1 MTAAR
6 RNGGWVRTGRGAG
19 NRGDRGVGR
28 HLPFRAAVPLAT
40 ITTLAFSAC
49 HPALGPGAAAK
60 LGTQGV
66 AAPAVAL
73 VGGTLL
79 NPEQAPVRDAVIVV
93 REGRVVCAGARA
105 ACPVPRSIEVVD
117 VRGAF
122 VAPGFIDAHAHY
134 AQSGWVDSR
143 PDAMDL
149 RPHLSHDSAAAVMER
164 QPERFDRAFLCAGVT
179 SVLDAGGYTWT
190 LSLTRTR
197 EGPVVAPRVAAA
209 GPIFLTRES
218 RLNHYL
224 NFPTLPM
231 FVVMTNDSVVRAAVR
246 TTAAMGARAIKIGY
260 LAAADSVRALALIA
274 AAAEEAE
281 AAGLPLIVHV
291 QHLAG
296 TKQVLR
302 AGARVL
308 VHVVTP
314 EEIDEELIGLLRESG
329 AIVVPTLTVFEG
341 YGDLYAGRSPAD
353 RYPLDCVEPGMRA
366 QLESPLPHA
375 LRAPRLSSV
384 AVYDT
389 LAAVGIRNVRR
400 LHEAGIPIAV
410 GTDAGNPGTAH
421 GPSIYREMEL
431 LHAAGM
437 TAADVFAAATI
448 GGARALGRA
457 HELGS
462 LEPTK
467 LADAVIFDA
476 DPTVD
481 VRNARRVRM
490 VMKGGA
496 LYSRAEL
503 IRRP

>member
-1 MTAAR
+1 MTVAR
-6 RNGGWVRTGRGAG
+6 DDDGRLRAG
-19 NRGDRGVGR
+19 RSARNRGERGSGATMR
-28 HLPFRAAVPLAT
+28 FHAAVPLAA
-40 ITTLAFSAC
+40 ITLAFAAC
-49 HPALGPGAAAK
+49 HPAAGSGAAPVPRPQPMAP
-60 LGTQGV
+60 
-66 AAPAVAL
+66 PAVAL

-79 NPEQAPVRDAVIVV
+79 NPNQPPVRDATILV
-93 REGRVVCAGARA
+93 REGRVVCAGPRA
-105 ACPVPRSIEVVD
+105 ACPVPQGFEVMD
-117 VRGAF
+117 LRGTF
-122 VAPGFIDAHAHY
+122 IGPGFIDAHAHY

-149 RPHLSHDSAAAVMER
+149 RQRFPHDSVMAAMER
-164 QPERFDRAFLCAGVT
+164 NPERFDRAFLCAGVT
-179 SVLDAGGYTWT
+179 SILDAGGYTWT
-190 LSLTRTR
+190 LSLARLR
-197 EGPVVAPRVAAA
+197 EGALAAPRVSAA

-218 RLNHYL
+218 QLNRFL

-231 FVVMTNDSVVRAAVR
+231 FVVMTDDSIVRAAVR
-246 TTAAMGARAIKIGY
+246 TTAAMGAQAIKIGY
-260 LAAADSVRALALIA
+260 LTAADSVRVLPLIA
-274 AAAEEAE
+274 AAAAEAE

-291 QHLAG
+291 QHVAG

-314 EEIDEELIGLLRESG
+314 EEIDEELIVLARESG
-329 AIVVPTLTVFEG
+329 AIVVPSLTVFEG
-341 YGDLYAGRSPAD
+341 YSDLYAGRSPAG
-353 RYPLDCVEPGMRA
+353 RYPLDCLEPGVRA
-366 QLESPLPHA
+366 QLESPLAHA
-375 LRAPRLSSV
+375 LREPRLGSV

-389 LAAVGIRNVRR
+389 LVAVGARNVRR
-400 LHEAGIPIAV
+400 LHEAGIPIAI

-421 GPSIYREMEL
+421 GPSLYREMEL

-437 TAADVFAAATI
+437 TAEEVFAAATI

-476 DPTVD
+476 DPTID

-496 LYSRAEL
+496 LYTRAEL
-503 IRRP
+503 MRRP

>member
-1 MTAAR
+1 MTVAPDSA
-6 RNGGWVRTGRGAG
+6 GRLCA
-19 NRGDRGVGR
+19 DRGTCGHCGSGVATPVR
-28 HLPFRAAVPLAT
+28 VAVPLLA
-40 ITTLAFSAC
+40 IVALAFAAC
-49 HPALGPGAAAK
+49 HPAAAHTAWASA
-60 LGTQGV
+60 TRSMTP
-66 AAPAVAL
+66 PAMAL

-79 NPEQAPVRDAVIVV
+79 NPNQPPVRDATILI
-93 REGRVVCAGARA
+93 REGRVVCAGPRA
-105 ACPVPRSIEVVD
+105 ACPVAQD
-117 VRGAF
+117 VSVMDIRGTF
-122 VAPGFIDAHAHY
+122 IAPGFIDAHVHY

-143 PDAMDL
+143 PDAFDL
-149 RPHLSHDSAAAVMER
+149 RQEFPHESAMAVLER
-164 QPERFDRAFLCAGVT
+164 EPERFDRAFLCAGVT
-179 SVLDAGGYTWT
+179 SILDAGGYAWT
-190 LSLTRTR
+190 LSLARLR
-197 EGPVVAPRVAAA
+197 EGALPAPRVAAA
-209 GPIFLTRES
+209 GPIFLTRDS
-218 RLNHYL
+218 RLNRWL

-231 FVVMTNDSVVRAAVR
+231 FVVMTDDSTVRAAVR
-246 TTAAMGARAIKIGY
+246 TTAAMGAQAIKIGY
-260 LAAADSVRALALIA
+260 LTAADSVQALPLIA
-274 AAAEEAE
+274 AAAEEAQ
-281 AAGLPLIVHV
+281 AAGLPIIVHV
-291 QHLAG
+291 QHVAG

-314 EEIDEELIGLLRESG
+314 EEMDEELIELVRASG
-329 AIVVPTLTVFEG
+329 AIVVPSLTVFEG
-341 YGDLYAGRSPAD
+341 YSDLYNGRSPAG
-353 RYPLDCVEPGMRA
+353 RYPLDCVEPGIRA
-366 QLESPLPHA
+366 QLESPLT
-375 LRAPRLSSV
+375 LEVREPRLSSV

-389 LAAVGIRNVRR
+389 LVAAGIRNVRR

-437 TAADVFAAATI
+437 TAEEVFAAATI

-496 LYSRAEL
+496 LFTREEL
-503 IRRP
+503 TRRR

>member
-1 MTAAR
+1 MTTAR
-6 RNGGWVRTGRGAG
+6 CDGGRSRAGRRAG
-19 NRGDRGVGR
+19 SGGDRRIGG
-28 HLPFRAAVPLAT
+28 HLPFRAAVPLVAV
-40 ITTLAFSAC
+40 TTLAFAAC
-49 HPALGPGAAAK
+49 HPAAGPRVAMG
-60 LGTQGV
+60 LGTQSMV
-66 AAPAVAL
+66 APAVAL

-79 NPEQAPVRDAVIVV
+79 NPDQAPVRDAAVLV
-93 REGRVVCAGARA
+93 REGRVVCAGPRA
-105 ACPVPRSIEVVD
+105 ACPVPPGVEVVD
-117 VRGAF
+117 IRGAF
-122 VAPGFIDAHAHY
+122 VGPGLIDAHAHY

-149 RPHLSHDSAAAVMER
+149 RQRFPLDSVIAAME
-164 QPERFDRAFLCAGVT
+164 QGPERFDRAFLCAGVT
-179 SVLDAGGYTWT
+179 SILDAGGYTWT
-190 LSLTRTR
+190 LSLARLR
-197 EGPVVAPRVAAA
+197 EGSLAAPRVAAA

-218 RLNHYL
+218 QLNRML

-231 FVVMTNDSVVRAAVR
+231 FVVMTDDSIVRTAVR
-246 TTAAMGARAIKIGY
+246 TTAAMGGRAIKIGY
-260 LAAADSVRALALIA
+260 LAAADSVRALPLIA

-291 QHLAG
+291 QHVAG

-314 EEIDEELIGLLRESG
+314 EEIDEELIELLRASG

-341 YGDLYAGRSPAD
+341 YSDLYAGRSPAG
-353 RYPLDCVEPGMRA
+353 RYPLDCVEPGLRT
-366 QLESPLPHA
+366 QLESPLTHVI
-375 LRAPRLSSV
+375 REPRLNSLPV
-384 AVYDT
+384 FDT
-389 LAAVGIRNVRR
+389 LVAAGTRNVRR
-400 LHEAGIPIAV
+400 LHAAGIPMAV

-437 TAADVFAAATI
+437 TAEEVFAAATI
-448 GGARALGRA
+448 GGARVLGRA

-476 DPTVD
+476 DPTID

-496 LYSRAEL
+496 LYTREAL
-503 IRRP
+503 MTRP